1 MKEIM
6 GPQGVKGLLL
16 DIFYSVLG
24 SALVA
29 LGVAVFTVP
38 NDIAPGGVSGLATAL
53 AYISPISVGVWA
65 LMLNVPLLLAAW
77 RLLGLRPLVM
87 TLLATVLLSFFIDF
101 FGAVL
106 PGYANN
112 VLLAAVAVQVLE
124 RSSRSFAATVVMR

>member
-53 AYISPISVGVWA
+53 AYISPISCTRKGF
-65 LMLNVPLLLAAW
+65 MPSTRHAAS
-77 RLLGLRPLVM
+77 R
-87 TLLATVLLSFFIDF
+87 T
-101 FGAVL
+101 
-106 PGYANN
+106 
-112 VLLAAVAVQVLE
+112 AA
-124 RSSRSFAATVVMR
+124 

>member
-53 AYISPISVGVWA
+53 AYISPISVG
-65 LMLNVPLLLAAW
+65 
-77 RLLGLRPLVM
+77 
-87 TLLATVLLSFFIDF
+87 ATVSES
-101 FGAVL
+101 
-106 PGYANN
+106 P
-112 VLLAAVAVQVLE
+112 
-124 RSSRSFAATVVMR
+124 SRSPPAPFASVGTISSTNVFQAPHPGHFPIHFADSAPQSWQTNTVFRFFPAI